1 MSITSDLIKKKEERN
16 QLLEKSADKALLED
30 KRQVN
35 LNMDLD
41 AVQAALLYILDRF
54 KLPANR
60 IFAYY
65 STDDL
70 VQRIM
75 EPNNVMY
82 RKTDDLAS
90 GFFQFLDASDSRFD
104 VAGIG
109 LGHGLYGDGCIT
121 ADKNVTDM

>member
-54 KLPANR
+54 
-60 IFAYY
+60 
-65 STDDL
+65 
-70 VQRIM
+70 
-75 EPNNVMY
+75 
-82 RKTDDLAS
+82 
-90 GFFQFLDASDSRFD
+90 
-104 VAGIG
+104 
-109 LGHGLYGDGCIT
+109 
-121 ADKNVTDM
+121 